1 MSFIVA
7 IDGTAGTGKGVIT
20 KLIAQELGL
29 VNVDTGAIYR
39 CVTLATI
46 NKGYTLEN
54 KQEII
59 DLVDELD
66 IKIENN
72 NGEQTI
78 FLNGKDVTNEIREEK
93 VTNMVSQVS
102 AIPALRVKVTAIER
116 SFAKNADIIMEG
128 RDITT
133 YVFPEADVKIYLD
146 ATPEER
152 ARRRVKQNEEMGIH
166 IPYEE
171 VLESINKRDK
181 NDKEK
186 EIGALKIA
194 EDAVVID
201 TTNMTVEE
209 EKNKVLEIIKQK
221 YNKK

>member
-59 DLVDELD
+59 DLVDDLD

-78 FLNGKDVTNEIREEK
+78 FLNGENVTNEIREEH
-93 VTNMVSQVS
+93 VTNLVSQVS
-102 AIPALRVKVTAIER
+102 AIPALRVKVTQIER

-152 ARRRVKQNEEMGIH
+152 ARRRVKQNEEMGM
-166 IPYEE
+166 YA
-171 VLESINKRDK
+171 S
-181 NDKEK
+181 
-186 EIGALKIA
+186 
-194 EDAVVID
+194 
-201 TTNMTVEE
+201 
-209 EKNKVLEIIKQK
+209 
-221 YNKK
+221 

>member
-7 IDGTAGTGKGVIT
+7 IDGTAGTGKGTIT
-20 KLIAQELGL
+20 KLIAKELGL
-29 VNVDTGAIYR
+29 INVDTGAIYR

-46 NKGYTLEN
+46 NKNYSLED
-54 KQEII
+54 KQKII

-66 IKIENN
+66 IKIQND

-78 FLNGKDVTNEIREEK
+78 FLNGEDVTKEIRKEQ
-93 VTNMVSQVS
+93 VTNMVSELS
-102 AIPALRVKVTAIER
+102 SIPEVRLKVTDIER
-116 SFAKNADIIMEG
+116 SFAKDADIIMEG

-133 YVFPEADVKIYLD
+133 YVFPQADVKIYLD

-152 ARRRVKQNEEMGIH
+152 ARRRVRQNEEMGIH
-166 IPYEE
+166 IPYED

-194 EDAVVID
+194 EDAIVID
-201 TTNMTVEE
+201 TTGMSVEE
-209 EKNKVLEIIKQK
+209 EKNRVMEIIMKK
-221 YNKK
+221 YRK

>member
-59 DLVDELD
+59 DLVDDLD

-78 FLNGKDVTNEIREEK
+78 FLNGENVTNEIREEH
-93 VTNMVSQVS
+93 VTNLVSQVS
-102 AIPALRVKVTAIER
+102 AIPALRVKVTQIER

-209 EKNKVLEIIKQK
+209 EKSKVLEIIKAK

>member
-7 IDGTAGTGKGVIT
+7 IDGTAGTGKGTIT
-20 KLIAQELGL
+20 KLIAKELGL
-29 VNVDTGAIYR
+29 INVDTGAIYR

-46 NKGYTLEN
+46 NKNYSLED
-54 KQEII
+54 KQKII

-66 IKIENN
+66 IKIQND

-78 FLNGKDVTNEIREEK
+78 FLNGEDVTKEIRKEQ
-93 VTNMVSQVS
+93 VTNMVSELS
-102 AIPALRVKVTAIER
+102 SIPEVRLKVTDIER
-116 SFAKNADIIMEG
+116 SFAKDADIIMEG

-133 YVFPEADVKIYLD
+133 YVFPQADVKIYLD

-152 ARRRVKQNEEMGIH
+152 AKRRVRQNEEMGIH
-166 IPYEE
+166 IAYED

-194 EDAVVID
+194 EDAIVID
-201 TTNMTVEE
+201 TTGMSVEE
-209 EKNKVLEIIKQK
+209 EKNRVMEIIMKK
-221 YNKK
+221 YRK